1 MPHGDHR
8 PTHAHNHPPGQ
19 AATWEAP
26 RRPRHSAADAAA
38 TEPDFDLVEQSF
50 IEAVDGHS
58 DPTSLIRLA
67 NIAFTRTLGDGRTGH
82 LLGFTIEHSITVGAA
97 TPGFAGQEASFHPL
111 PAARVERRRQVVFR
125 YWTAT
130 GEVSLTLAEAR
141 RPV

>member
-1 MPHGDHR
+1 MPHGDHG
-8 PTHAHNHPPGQ
+8 PTRAHNHAPRQ
-19 AATWEAP
+19 AVLWEAP
-26 RRPRHSAADAAA
+26 RHLPDGAVDPGV
-38 TEPDFDLVEQSF
+38 EPDFDLVEQSF

-67 NIAFTRTLGDGRTGH
+67 NIAFNRTLADGRTGH
-82 LLGFTIEHSITVGAA
+82 LLGFTIEHSISVGAA

-125 YWTAT
+125 YWTTT

-141 RPV
+141 RPR